1 MWLYLRNILVPEAVL
16 STNTNPSPDLKR
28 TSPMGVAARVIM
40 LSSALAA
47 TLGASVESRA
57 VPKPP
62 GQASVP
68 GPSQPAAQRLLPG
81 AQSSAPDGT
90 SRLPAFDRPVT
101 SVMQMAFDGLHNLP
115 LLRDDLHSRPTVVLS
130 LDEPVLVKLCWL
142 SPSVCAPP
150 AIAAGAHEWT
160 GRVAVGTS
168 KTVTLA
174 DGSGTLVADAAHP
187 TTLSGVAPLEMPPA
201 QTNTYAGEI
210 KGGLHAAWTPV
221 GLPAGLVAQLSRLF
235 AGRLDATQPAQAGDY
250 YRIAY
255 ERVDGKP
262 DGAAGT
268 RITAVELRLAGQ
280 IHRAVWFVAPGRVGG
295 EYYSFDGERLTA
307 EPFAMPLNYVRVSSP
322 FGYRIHPVTG
332 QHLLHTGVDLTAAPG
347 TPVAAASAG
356 TVQFV
361 GYDSGYGNHV
371 VLRHPQGYTSY
382 YAHLSAFAKGLRAG
396 MQVSQGQSLGAVGET
411 GVATGPHLHFE
422 VRLNNQPTDPL
433 KLTSRSSAVPLAG
446 RQRAAFDQLAT
457 IALAGLPALPGDVR
471 TAATTPF
478 PVH

>member
-1 MWLYLRNILVPEAVL
+1 MWLYLRNILVPEPVH
-16 STNTNPSPDLKR
+16 STNTNASPDLKR
-28 TSPMGVAARVIM
+28 TSPMGVAARVFM

-47 TLGASVESRA
+47 TLGAPVESRA
-57 VPKPP
+57 VSKLP

-68 GPSQPAAQRLLPG
+68 GPNQPALQRPLPG
-81 AQSSAPDGT
+81 TQSPAPDGT
-90 SRLPAFDRPVT
+90 NRLPASDGPVT
-101 SVMQMAFDGLHNLP
+101 SVMQIAFDGLHNLSF
-115 LLRDDLHSRPTVVLS
+115 LRDDLHSRPTLVLS
-130 LDEPVLVKLCWL
+130 FDEPVLMKMCRL
-142 SPSVCAPP
+142 SPSVCVPLAPS
-150 AIAAGAHEWT
+150 AGAHEWT
-160 GRVAVGTS
+160 GRVAVGTG
-168 KTVTLA
+168 KTASLA
-174 DGSGTLVADAAHP
+174 DTSGSRAADVAHP

-221 GLPAGLVAQLSRLF
+221 GLPADLVVQLSRIF

-250 YRIAY
+250 YLIAY
-255 ERVDGKP
+255 ERGDGNAAS
-262 DGAAGT
+262 AAGA

-280 IHRAVWFVAPGRVGG
+280 THRAVWFVAPGRVGG
-295 EYYSFDGERLTA
+295 DYYSFDGQRLTA
-307 EPFAMPLNYVRVSSP
+307 EPFAMPLNFVRVSSP

-332 QHLLHTGVDLTAAPG
+332 QRLLHTGVDLTAAPG
-347 TPVAAASAG
+347 TPVVAASAG

-371 VLRHPQGYTSY
+371 VLRHTQGYTSY

-396 MQVSQGQSLGAVGET
+396 MQVTQGQSLGAVGET

-446 RQRAAFDQLAT
+446 RQRAAFDQLASV
-457 IALAGLPALPGDVR
+457 ALAGLPAMPGDVR
-471 TAATTPF
+471 TAANTPF
-478 PVH
+478 PVR